1 MSIDEETVERLAK
14 LAKLSFSPEEKV
26 RIKADLTRILDF
38 IDKLNEV
45 DTQGVE
51 PMIYMNEHEDVLRE
65 DVVNF
70 VVSQKE
76 ALSNSPDKDS
86 DYIKVPKVLKK

>member
-1 MSIDEETVERLAK
+1 MAIDEETVDRLAK

-26 RIKADLTRILDF
+26 RIKADLSRILDF

-51 PMIYMNEHEDVLRE
+51 PLIYMNEHEDYLRE

>member
-1 MSIDEETVERLAK
+1 MAIDEETVDRLAK
-14 LAKLSFSPEEKV
+14 LAKLSFSPEEKE
-26 RIKADLTRILDF
+26 RIKADLSRILDF

-45 DTQGVE
+45 DTEGVE
-51 PMIYMNEHEDVLRE
+51 PLIYMNEHEDLLRE